1 MNSFPSK
8 LDKYLIPLFKGYG
21 LDTLRISLGIVF
33 FWFGFLKFFPN
44 VSPAES
50 LATDTIN
57 VITFGMIPPYISI
70 KLLALWETLIGIGFL
85 CNIFQ
90 RTTLLLLWLQM
101 IGAWMPLIIFPER
114 MFVYFPFILTLEGQ
128 YILKNMILISSTF
141 VLGAYVKSN
150 EYLTSEE

>member
-1 MNSFPSK
+1 MRLTSFPSK
-8 LDKYLIPLFKGYG
+8 LDQYLIPLFKRYA

-57 VITFGMIPPYISI
+57 VLTFGMIPSYISI
-70 KLLALWETLIGIGFL
+70 KILAVWETLIGIGFL

-90 RTTLLLLWLQM
+90 RTTLFLLWTQM

-114 MFVYFPFILTLEGQ
+114 MFIYFPFILTLEGQ
-128 YILKNMILISSTF
+128 YILKNMVLIAATF

-150 EYLTSEE
+150 K